1 MKLRLLNASHSCIAY
16 LGYLAGYQTVAET
29 IADPAFERFVAA
41 LMDREVTP
49 TLRMPAGTDVAGYK
63 SALLV
68 RFANPA
74 LRHRTSQLAMVGTQ
88 KLPPRLLAPIREA
101 PRARPPLDRLELG
114 VAGAV
119 ESAGREC
126 R

>member
-74 LRHRTSQLAMVGTQ
+74 LRPRTWQIAKIGRASC
-88 KLPPRLLAPIREA
+88 RE
-101 PRARPPLDRLELG
+101 RVCQYVSISV
-114 VAGAV
+114 VAV
-119 ESAGREC
+119 TLKKKKK
-126 R
+126 